1 MQKNSYSIG
10 DKIILEDMEFTVIY
24 DLIDN
29 GKTWYLIESDFAEY
43 WGTADMINRKLS
55 RGGW

>member
-29 GKTWYLIESDFAEY
+29 GKIWYLIESDFAEH
-43 WGTADMINRKLS
+43 WATADMINRKLN

>member
-1 MQKNSYSIG
+1 MMKESYSIG

-29 GKTWYLIESDFAEY
+29 GKTWYLIESEY
-43 WGTADMINRKLS
+43 SEHWATASMINQKLYK
-55 RGGW
+55 GGW